1 MYILNKYVKFSATS
15 DGWWVSRYDSVFFF
29 LLSPFEFKLSLTR
42 ADASIQSVKNV
53 LVVLGL
59 CAIECYD
66 M

>member
-1 MYILNKYVKFSATS
+1 MTL
-15 DGWWVSRYDSVFFF
+15 FFF